1 MAIEKGVIS
10 LSGKLDNQVH
20 YRRNG
25 KNFVRAYASHH
36 TLSENSKKSGM
47 EFGRAGSAASL
58 VRTALGYMVDRMADN
73 ALYNRLSAHFYQ
85 VIRSCNSKQ
94 AGEREVMDGN
104 LALLKAVELN
114 RYTQSQKI
122 FSAEPV
128 VVIDPGADISITI
141 PRFSVKGIAKAF
153 PRAATLVVQLCCCA
167 CDFANKKGLVAKAD
181 DLQISLH
188 RPYFPGGRLRLP
200 AGAVDDKVL
209 LVAIGFYCLD
219 TKSQPIG
226 DRNYQAGKI
235 LEAVLVREGRIVP
248 FVHQEPTPKKV
259 VKQKEKKGIAWEID
273 PEPDD
278 QLH

>member
-1 MAIEKGVIS
+1 MAIAKGIIP

-25 KNFVRAYASHH
+25 KNFVRSNASHH
-36 TLSENSKKSGM
+36 TLSENSKKSGI

-58 VRTALGYMVDRMADN
+58 VRTALGYMVNRMADN
-73 ALYNRLSAHFYQ
+73 GFYNRLSAHFYR
-85 VIRSCNSKQ
+85 VIRSCNTKRP
-94 AGEREVMDGN
+94 GEREVVDGN

-114 RYTQSQKI
+114 RYTHSLKI

-128 VVIDPGADISITI
+128 VVIDPAADISITL

-153 PRAATLVVQLCCCA
+153 PRAGTLVVQLCCCA

-188 RPYFPGGRLRLP
+188 PSFFPGGRLRLP
-200 AGAVDDKVL
+200 AGVTDDKVL

-219 TKSQPIG
+219 RYGQPIG
-226 DRNYQAGKI
+226 DRHYQAGRI
-235 LEAVLVREGRIVP
+235 IEAVLIRKGRIVP
-248 FVHQEPTPKKV
+248 FVHQEPAQKAV
-259 VKQKEKKGIAWEID
+259 VKQKEKKGVSWEIND
-273 PEPDD
+273 GPGD
-278 QLH
+278 